1 MGGDDVLEGVE
12 GRMGAAAWLS
22 GGSMPP
28 SEPMVPTA
36 PSSLTADSPAHPLR
50 QYIRR
55 SLSGHR
61 TGYVPGWQGHRP
73 RNEIVAVILLC
84 DVRLVATH
92 RR

>member
-50 QYIRR
+50 QYIGR
-55 SLSGHR
+55 SLGSFEGRREALHPSVGSR
-61 TGYVPGWQGHRP
+61 
-73 RNEIVAVILLC
+73 
-84 DVRLVATH
+84 RLELPF
-92 RR
+92 R